1 MLCITLL
8 TPGCKILQTGQTRP
22 EAYHSTTLVPDGRLD
37 FGWRL
42 SGARAVAPLQVFSDN
57 SRTWL
62 HWHPNQTVPAILANH
77 AGQEQVLRYTRQD
90 PYTIIEG
97 QWSTLTFRAGR
108 QQAHARRVNAQTDTL
123 SVTPDAMPAT
133 SESAAATGST
143 TVNRT
148 RTAPATHGAQTD
160 VPSTHVAHISKVF
173 VVTPEDQHLRQAL
186 VRWSGISGW
195 HFTPEHWS
203 VDVDIP
209 LSAGASFS
217 DDFVDSVQALLLSTE
232 LSDRPLQ
239 PCFYSNQVL
248 RVVPYAETCDRTT
261 VPGAPV

>member
-1 MLCITLL
+1 MH
-8 TPGCKILQTGQTRP
+8 TGQT
-22 EAYHSTTLVPDGRLD
+22 HSGALHTPSLVPDGRLD
-37 FGWRL
+37 FAWKL
-42 SGARAVAPLQVFSDN
+42 SGDRAVAPLQVFSDN
-57 SRTWL
+57 RYTWL
-62 HWHPNQTVPAILANH
+62 QWHPNQTVPAILAH
-77 AGQEQVLRYTRQD
+77 HEGQEQVLHYTRQA
-90 PYTIIEG
+90 PYTILEG
-97 QWSTLTFRAGR
+97 QWTRLSFRAGR
-108 QQAHARRVNAQTDTL
+108 QQAYARRVQPQIDAATIAPVQEPVMQEPAKQQPAKHVQVIQAGSTPTP
-123 SVTPDAMPAT
+123 SVTAP
-133 SESAAATGST
+133 
-143 TVNRT
+143 T
-148 RTAPATHGAQTD
+148 RT
-160 VPSTHVAHISKVF
+160 F

-195 HFTPEHWS
+195 HFQPEHWG

-248 RVVPYAETCDRTT
+248 RVVPYAESCDRTN